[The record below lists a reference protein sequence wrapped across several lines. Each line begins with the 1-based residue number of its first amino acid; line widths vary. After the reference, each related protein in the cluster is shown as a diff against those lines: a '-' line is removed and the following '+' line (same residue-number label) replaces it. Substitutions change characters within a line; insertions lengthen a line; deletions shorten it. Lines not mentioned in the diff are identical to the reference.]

1 MNDKDFTEQDAK
13 IRYVCVNVSSLSRLI
28 QLSEEC
34 AEYIQAVSKYLRTM
48 SQDNPTPKSEKEIIE
63 NLKEEIM
70 DIQLCL
76 DCIAADM
83 IDYKIY
89 ERKLNRW
96 VRRLKG
102 NV

>member
-1 MNDKDFTEQDAK
+1 
-13 IRYVCVNVSSLSRLI
+13 
-28 QLSEEC
+28 
-34 AEYIQAVSKYLRTM
+34 M

-76 DCIAADM
+76 DCIDVDM

-102 NV
+102 NA